1 MKNKELLDIL
11 TAERIHGVLEEV
23 IQESDLYITA
33 QNEHDKACEELEK
46 VNLTEDQKKIINNVI
61 STANYCG
68 SMYGAVAYRQGLDD
82 GIELIWEILKV
93 LFIGHK

>member
-11 TAERIHGVLEEV
+11 AAERIHGVLEEV
-23 IQESDLYITA
+23 LRESNLYIAA

-46 VNLTEDQKKIINNVI
+46 ANLGEDQKKIVNDIL
-61 STANYCG
+61 STANQCG
-68 SMYGAVAYRQGLDD
+68 AAYGAVAYRQGLDD
-82 GIELIWEILKV
+82 GVELISEILKV

>member
-11 TAERIHGVLEEV
+11 AAERIHGVLEEALR
-23 IQESDLYITA
+23 ESDLYIAA

-46 VNLTEDQKKIINNVI
+46 VDLTADQKKIINSVI

-82 GIELIWEILKV
+82 GIELILEILKV